1 MNKQK
6 KTASLKSLYFRR
18 FLLYFVSFV
27 FRVLFWVGVLPLTF
41 GKTVGEDADADA
53 FNSFDGVGAG
63 YQCSSC
69 CADVVYQ

>member
-41 GKTVGEDADADA
+41 GETVSKYTDVDA
-53 FNSFDGVGAG
+53 FDSFDGIRASS
-63 YQCSSC
+63 QCRSC